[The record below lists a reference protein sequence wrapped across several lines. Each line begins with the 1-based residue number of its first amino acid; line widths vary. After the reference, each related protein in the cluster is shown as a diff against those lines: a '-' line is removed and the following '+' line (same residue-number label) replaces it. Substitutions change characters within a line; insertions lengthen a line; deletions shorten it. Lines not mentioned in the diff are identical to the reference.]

1 MLSRK
6 AILFCLLA
14 AISFTTNRAASAQAV
29 ANAQIH
35 GTIQDSTGAV
45 VMGAQVKATQ
55 TATEY
60 SQTTVSGSSGNYI
73 FLNLPV
79 GPYRIDVSAP
89 GFKTFTR
96 SGIVLQVAD
105 NDLINVALAVGNVS
119 QHVVVSGE
127 AAQVQTQDTS
137 ISQVID
143 QQRIVDLPLNGRQAT
158 DLITLSGGAAQPPNA
173 QGRDVT
179 SHDYVNSLAISVS
192 GGQINGNNYLL
203 DGADNNDSHSN
214 INLPFPFPDALQ
226 EFSVQTSGI
235 SARYGLHPGSVVNV
249 VTKSGTNSF
258 HGDLFEFVRNGD
270 ADADNFPATTQD
282 NLRRN
287 QYGGTIGGPIRK
299 NKIFAFGG
307 FQETKIRTAPPN
319 SVAYV
324 ATQQV
329 LDGDFSAMESA
340 ACQSKGVAGQLI
352 NPSTGLPYANNFI
365 PPTSFVT
372 PALNYLKLIPL
383 STDPC
388 GKLIYSIPNPSNE
401 YQYVSRLDWMLS
413 PKHSVFARYFIL
425 DYANP
430 AIYTNN
436 VLTTTRPAL
445 YQRSQT
451 IALGD
456 EFTFTQN
463 LINSV
468 HIDFSR
474 LAVTR
479 SNPSTM
485 PSPVGLGVNMYN
497 GSPNYTELSV
507 NGFFSLGGG
516 SNATATFIRNQWQY
530 ADDMDWIR
538 GRHHFIFGGEFIANQ
553 MDENNVQYENGDF
566 TFNGAATNSALAD
579 FLLGSVYQLI
589 DSGPVQIGLRE
600 KYYAAYFQDNIQLTK
615 RLNVHAGVRWEPS
628 TPEHDAAG
636 RGNSFQLPAFIA
648 GTKTNVYQ
656 NAPPGLLFYGDP
668 GIPRAYANGSW
679 DDFAPRVGLAWDP
692 TGTGKESV
700 RASYGIFFDQ
710 PESYT
715 DRDFSLDAPWAS
727 EITLTSP
734 AGGFVNPF
742 AAYPGGDPY
751 PLPYP
756 PSSAA
761 TFPTGGSY
769 INLPINLHHPY
780 MQQYDL
786 SLERQLG
793 GGWFVTANYIGNKAT
808 HFRSGTEENPAEYI
822 PGNST
827 TSNTAQRRKLYLLNP
842 TAGAYYSTITFM
854 DDGVNT
860 GYNALKL
867 SAQHRLSQKYTVLV
881 SYTWSHALQ
890 DTETLANRLT
900 GNQESDPYDRNHDYG
915 PTDFDIRNNLVGSL
929 VYQGFDFAD
938 HKVNLIAGGWS
949 PSFLVRYNSGFPF
962 SPTTGTDAS
971 LSGVGLD
978 RPNAVAGVSPYVKR
992 RVNWLNPTAFVKNGS
1007 GTFGDTGMNSLVGP
1021 DYVDA
1026 DASLAKLFTIHE
1038 QQQFELRFEFF
1049 NAFNHENFAAPVSA
1063 LNSSE
1068 FGVIEAANPARILQF
1083 AGKYTF

>member
-1 MLSRK
+1 MFRRNT
-6 AILFCLLA
+6 ILFCLLA
-14 AISFTTNRAASAQAV
+14 AIPFTIHRAASAQAV

-35 GTIQDSTGAV
+35 GIVQDSTGAAV
-45 VMGAQVKATQ
+45 TGAQIKAKQISTGYAQ
-55 TATEY
+55 TV
-60 SQTTVSGSSGNYI
+60 VSDSSGNYVL
-73 FLNLPV
+73 LNLPV
-79 GPYRIDVSAP
+79 GPYTIDVSAP
-89 GFKTFTR
+89 GFKAFTR
-96 SGIVLQVAD
+96 SGVVLQVGD
-105 NDLINVALAVGNVS
+105 NVLINVALTVGNISESVIVAG
-119 QHVVVSGE
+119 Q
-127 AAQVQTQDTS
+127 AAAVQTEDTA

-158 DLITLSGGAAQPPNA
+158 DLILLSGGAAHPPNA

-179 SHDYVNSLAISVS
+179 SHDYVNSTAVSVS

-226 EFSVQTSGI
+226 EFSVETNGI

-258 HGDLFEFVRNGD
+258 HGSLFEFVRNG
-270 ADADNFPATTQD
+270 AFNANNFPATKQD
-282 NLRRN
+282 NLHRN

-307 FQETKIRTAPPN
+307 FQETKNRTAPPG
-319 SVAYV
+319 SVAFV

-329 LDGDFSAMESA
+329 LNGDFSALESPS
-340 ACQSKGVAGQLI
+340 CQSSGVQQQLVD
-352 NPSTGLPYANNFI
+352 PSTKQPYANNFI
-365 PPTSFVT
+365 SPTSFVG

-388 GKLIYSIPNPSNE
+388 GELFYAVPDPSNE
-401 YQYVSRLDWMLS
+401 YQYVSRLDWQLS
-413 PKHSVFARYFIL
+413 PKHSIFARYFIL

-436 VLTTTRPAL
+436 LLTTRRPSL
-445 YQRSQT
+445 LQRSQT

-456 EFTFTQN
+456 EFTFTPS

-468 HIDFSR
+468 HIDYSR
-474 LAVTR
+474 LSVSR
-479 SNPSTM
+479 SNPSNM
-485 PSPVGLGVNMYN
+485 PSPAKLGVNMYN
-497 GSPNYTELSV
+497 GAPNYTELSV
-507 NGFFSLGGG
+507 SGFFGIGGG
-516 SNATATFIRNQWQY
+516 SNATADFIRNQWQY

-553 MDENNVQYENGDF
+553 MDENNVQFVNGNFSFD
-566 TFNGAATNSALAD
+566 GSATNSALAD
-579 FLLGSVYQLI
+579 FLLGYVHSLT

-600 KYYAAYFQDNIQLTK
+600 KYYAAYVQDSIQLTK

-636 RGNSFQLPAFIA
+636 RGNSFSLPAFMA
-648 GTKTNVYQ
+648 GTKTKVYQ

-668 GIPRAYANGSW
+668 GIPRAYANSSW

-692 TGTGKESV
+692 TGTGTESV

-715 DRDFSLDAPWAS
+715 DRDFSLGSPWAS
-727 EITLTSP
+727 QITLTSP

-742 AAYPGGDPY
+742 AGYPGGDPY

-756 PSSAA
+756 PSPTSV
-761 TFPTGGSY
+761 FPIGGSY
-769 INLPINLHHPY
+769 INLPLNLHHPY
-780 MQQYDL
+780 MQQWDL
-786 SLERQLG
+786 SLERQFR

-808 HFRSGTEENPAEYI
+808 HFRSGTEENPATYI
-822 PGNST
+822 PGSST
-827 TSNTAQRRKLYLLNP
+827 TGNTAKRRKLYLLNP

-867 SAQHRLSQKYTVLV
+867 SAQHRLSQRYTVLV

-915 PTDFDIRNNLVGSL
+915 PADFDIRNNLVGSF
-929 VYQGFDFAD
+929 VYQGFEFANR
-938 HKVNLIAGGWS
+938 KVNLMAGGWS
-949 PSFLVRYNSGFPF
+949 PSFLVEYNSGFPF

-978 RPNAVAGVSPYVKR
+978 RPDAVPGVNPYVKQR
-992 RVNWLNPTAFVKNGS
+992 LNWLNPKAFVKNAP

-1021 DYVDA
+1021 AYFDTDA
-1026 DASLAKLFTIHE
+1026 RLAKLFTIHE

-1049 NAFNHENFAAPVSA
+1049 NVFNHENFMAPVSS
-1063 LNSSE
+1063 LKSSS
-1068 FGVIEAANPARILQF
+1068 FGHIQAANPARILQF
-1083 AGKYTF
+1083 AGKFTF